1 MKVLVTG
8 GAGFIGSHLCEFL
21 LNRGD
26 SVVALDCLND
36 YYSPAIKRNN
46 IKVALANDAYQFV
59 EGDILDEA
67 LLSSVFN
74 ESDFDVVVH
83 LAARAGVR
91 PSLVDPI
98 LYEQVNCRGT
108 LNILEQMKNKGL
120 KRLVFASSSSVY
132 GNTKTIPF
140 KEDVKIDRPVSPYA
154 ATKAAGEL
162 YCHNY
167 FHLYGISATCL
178 RFFTVYGPRQ
188 RPDMA
193 INKFTRLIDCGD
205 KIPFYGDGTTKRD
218 YTFYTDIIQGV
229 AASVDRDLGFEI
241 LNLGESATTTL
252 VELVGQIEDAVGKK
266 ANLDKQPMQ
275 PGDVEMTCADI
286 SKARELLD
294 YNPTTLVADGIPA
307 FVEWYKDNSELYRG
321 L

>member
-1 MKVLVTG
+1 MNILVTG

-21 LNRGD
+21 LGRGD

-46 IKVALANDAYQFV
+46 IEVALGSDKYSFV
-59 EGDILDEA
+59 EGDILDEE
-67 LLSSVFN
+67 LLPSVFDQN
-74 ESDFDVVVH
+74 EFDVVVH

-91 PSLVDPI
+91 PSLVDPL

-108 LNILEQMKNKGL
+108 LNILEQLKRKDI

-193 INKFTRLIDCGD
+193 INKFTRLIDSGE

-229 AASVDRDLGFEI
+229 VASIDRDLGFEI
-241 LNLGESATTTL
+241 FNLGESATTTL
-252 VELVGQIEDAVGKK
+252 VELVTQIEDALGKK

-286 SKARELLD
+286 SRARELLD
-294 YNPTTLVADGIPA
+294 YNPTTPGEQGIPA
-307 FVEWYKDNSELYRG
+307 FVEWYRENASLYM
-321 L
+321 

>member
-8 GAGFIGSHLCEFL
+8 GAGFIGSHLCEHL

-36 YYSPAIKRNN
+36 YYSPAIKRKN
-46 IKVALANDAYQFV
+46 IEPSLGNHRFRFV
-59 EGDILDEA
+59 EGDILDEP
-67 LLSSVFN
+67 LLKSLFDSSR
-74 ESDFDVVVH
+74 FDVVVH

-91 PSLVDPI
+91 PSLVDPL

-108 LNILEQMKNKGL
+108 LNILEQMKEKKI

-140 KEDVKIDRPVSPYA
+140 SEDVKIDRPVSPYA

-167 FHLYGISATCL
+167 FHLYGISANCL

-193 INKFTRLIDCGD
+193 INKFTRLIDRGG
-205 KIPFYGDGTTKRD
+205 KVPFYGDGSTKRD

-229 AASVDRDLGFEI
+229 VASIDRDLGFEI
-241 LNLGESATTTL
+241 FNLGESATTTL
-252 VELVGQIEDAVGKK
+252 AELVAQIERALGKK
-266 ANLDKQPMQ
+266 ANLDRQPMQ

-286 SKARELLD
+286 SKARKLLD
-294 YNPTTLVADGIPA
+294 YNPTTPVSEGVPR
-307 FVEWYKDNSELYRG
+307 FVEWYREHAG
-321 L
+321 LFA

>member
-8 GAGFIGSHLCEFL
+8 GAGFIGSHLCEHL
-21 LNRGD
+21 LKRGD
-26 SVVALDCLND
+26 SVVAIDCLND

-46 IKVALANDAYQFV
+46 LKTSLGFDRFRFV
-59 EGDILDEA
+59 EGDILDEP
-67 LLSSVFN
+67 LLKSLFDSN
-74 ESDFDVVVH
+74 RFDVVVH

-91 PSLVDPI
+91 PSLVDPL

-108 LNILEQMKNKGL
+108 LNILEQMKAK
-120 KRLVFASSSSVY
+120 KIRRLVFASSSSVY

-140 KEDVKIDRPVSPYA
+140 SEDVKIDRPVSPYA

-167 FHLYGISATCL
+167 FHLYGISANCL

-193 INKFTRLIDCGD
+193 INKFTQLIDRGA
-205 KIPFYGDGTTKRD
+205 KVPFYGDGSTKRD

-229 AASVDRDLGFEI
+229 VASIDRDLGFEI
-241 LNLGESATTTL
+241 FNLGESATTTL
-252 VELVGQIEDAVGKK
+252 AELVAQIEKALGKK
-266 ANLDKQPMQ
+266 ANLDRQPMQ

-286 SKARELLD
+286 SKARRLLD
-294 YNPTTLVADGIPA
+294 YNPTTPVSEGVPR
-307 FVEWYKDNSELYRG
+307 FVEWYKEHADLFKDK
-321 L
+321 

>member
-1 MKVLVTG
+1 MNILVTG
-8 GAGFIGSHLCEFL
+8 GAGFIGSHLSERL
-21 LNRGD
+21 LGRGD
-26 SVVALDCLND
+26 SVVVLDCLND
-36 YYSPAIKRNN
+36 YYPPAIKRRNLQG
-46 IKVALANDAYQFV
+46 IIDHESGCFV
-59 EGDILDEA
+59 EGEILDER
-67 LLSSVFN
+67 LL
-74 ESDFDVVVH
+74 ESLFDKNSFDVVVH

-108 LNILEQMKNKGL
+108 LNILEQMKNKDV

-193 INKFTRLIDCGD
+193 INKFTRLIDRGA
-205 KIPFYGDGTTKRD
+205 KVPFYGDGTTKRD
-218 YTFYTDIIQGV
+218 YTFFSDIIDGV
-229 AASVDRDLGFEI
+229 VASVDRDLGFEI

-252 VELVGQIEDAVGKK
+252 AELVGQIEDALGKK
-266 ANLDKQPMQ
+266 ANLDRQPMQ

-286 SKARELLD
+286 SKAKELLG
-294 YNPTTLVADGIPA
+294 YNPSTPVAKGIPA
-307 FVEWYKDNSELYRG
+307 FVEWYRENADLYAD